1 MSFFKF
7 RKIVIDFSF
16 YLYYIFFK
24 RRAALLP
31 LSRARAPPPGK
42 KSAERGVRSTTPG
55 LTHNIG
61 DNNVRG

>member
-1 MSFFKF
+1 MSFSNCAKLLLTFLF
-7 RKIVIDFSF
+7 I
-16 YLYYIFFK
+16 YIM
-24 RRAALLP
+24 
-31 LSRARAPPPGK
+31 LSSRDGRHCFPSLAPGRPPGK